1 MHSGA
6 VRVDVLIQP
15 FQHPDLVL
23 IMEENCNDTANRLGS
38 ASVWRSSVHPDV
50 NEVQNSEEPLD
61 EAFLRVSVVRLSYF
75 SMWTPSGVVG
85 WL

>member
-1 MHSGA
+1 M
-6 VRVDVLIQP
+6 LIQP

-23 IMEENCNDTANRLGS
+23 IMQEKPAMTPLTKFSISLELFSELYGFS
-38 ASVWRSSVHPDV
+38 KHPEA
-50 NEVQNSEEPLD
+50 NEVRNSEEPPD
-61 EAFLRVSVVRLSYF
+61 EAVLRASVARLSYF